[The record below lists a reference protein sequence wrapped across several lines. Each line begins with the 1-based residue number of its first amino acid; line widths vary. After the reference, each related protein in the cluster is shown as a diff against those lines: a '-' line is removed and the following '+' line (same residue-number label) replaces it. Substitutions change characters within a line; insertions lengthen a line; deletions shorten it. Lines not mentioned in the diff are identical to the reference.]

1 MSILVRRNIPAFDE
15 FPSSLKLFDD
25 AFNRFFSEP
34 AEARPWSPSVDI
46 LENENELVLTADLP
60 GVSMNDI
67 DVRIEEGTLTLSGE
81 RKFEKADEK
90 AGYHRIERSYGSFK
104 RYFALPD
111 SVDAEKVAAAYDNGV
126 LKVTLPKKELAKP
139 RSIKV
144 AVQN

>member
-67 DVRIEEGTLTLSGE
+67 DVRIEDGTLTLSGE

-126 LKVTLPKKELAKP
+126 LTVTLPKKELAKP

>member
-1 MSILVRRNIPAFDE
+1 MSILVRRNSPAFDE
-15 FPSSLKLFDD
+15 FPTSLKLFDD

-67 DVRIEEGTLTLSGE
+67 DVRIEDGTLTLSGE
-81 RKFEKADEK
+81 RKFEKASEK